1 MSGRVNRSQFS
12 LDSQNNHMF
21 NSQLRKQFSQFH
33 HQDAGSS
40 SGSGS
45 GNHKRVTPQSDLGS
59 SSGSSRSRRR
69 RRRRGT
75 SQGSHL
81 LPEAISRYAP
91 QTYDAVWAIAL
102 ALRAAEEHWRKDA
115 AQSKL
120 DGFDYTR
127 SDMAWEFLQQLG
139 KLHFLGVSVSGRRRG
154 ATKNREIS
162 RGIGLLS
169 LLSLSLFIS
178 LCMQGPVSFS
188 GPDRV
193 GTTAFY
199 QIQRGLLEPVALY
212 YPATDALDFR
222 CPRCRPV
229 KWHSG
234 QVPIAK
240 RVFKLRV
247 ATIAPLAFYTI
258 ATLSS
263 VGIALAI
270 AFLAFNLHF
279 RKLK

>member
-1 MSGRVNRSQFS
+1 MSGRLNRSQFS

-33 HQDAGSS
+33 YQDAGSS
-40 SGSGS
+40 SSSGS
-45 GNHKRVTPQSDLGS
+45 GNHKRVTPQSDLGAR
-59 SSGSSRSRRR
+59 SRSRS

-75 SQGSHL
+75 SQTSHL

-139 KLHFLGVSVSGRRRG
+139 KLHFLGVSVSRMGRGVGSRR
-154 ATKNREIS
+154 IHP
-162 RGIGLLS
+162 GLHTRICL
-169 LLSLSLFIS
+169 
-178 LCMQGPVSFS
+178 QGPVSFS

>member
-40 SGSGS
+40 SSSGS

-59 SSGSSRSRRR
+59 SSRSKRK

-139 KLHFLGVSVSGRRRG
+139 KLHFLGVSVSGRRG

-169 LLSLSLFIS
+169 LLSLSIS
-178 LCMQGPVSFS
+178 LYLSLHA
-188 GPDRV
+188 
-193 GTTAFY
+193 GTS
-199 QIQRGLLEPVALY
+199 LL
-212 YPATDALDFR
+212 
-222 CPRCRPV
+222 
-229 KWHSG
+229 
-234 QVPIAK
+234 
-240 RVFKLRV
+240 
-247 ATIAPLAFYTI
+247 
-258 ATLSS
+258 
-263 VGIALAI
+263 
-270 AFLAFNLHF
+270 
-279 RKLK
+279 

>member
-59 SSGSSRSRRR
+59 SSSSGRSRRR

-169 LLSLSLFIS
+169 LLSLSFFLS
-178 LCMQGPVSFS
+178 LSACRVPSPLAVQIAWAPPHSIRSSAVYWNPSPSTTRPQMPWTSAARAVARSS
-188 GPDRV
+188 GTV
-193 GTTAFY
+193 G
-199 QIQRGLLEPVALY
+199 
-212 YPATDALDFR
+212 R
-222 CPRCRPV
+222 CP
-229 KWHSG
+229 
-234 QVPIAK
+234 
-240 RVFKLRV
+240 LRSV
-247 ATIAPLAFYTI
+247 CSSCVWPPLLRWPSTP
-258 ATLSS
+258 
-263 VGIALAI
+263 
-270 AFLAFNLHF
+270 
-279 RKLK
+279 

>member
-40 SGSGS
+40 STSGS

-139 KLHFLGVSVSGRRRG
+139 KLHFLGVSVSEWQKRSNQKQRDFTR
-154 ATKNREIS
+154 NRITL
-162 RGIGLLS
+162 ITLS
-169 LLSLSLFIS
+169 
-178 LCMQGPVSFS
+178 
-188 GPDRV
+188 
-193 GTTAFY
+193 
-199 QIQRGLLEPVALY
+199 
-212 YPATDALDFR
+212 
-222 CPRCRPV
+222 
-229 KWHSG
+229 
-234 QVPIAK
+234 
-240 RVFKLRV
+240 
-247 ATIAPLAFYTI
+247 LAFY
-258 ATLSS
+258 LS
-263 VGIALAI
+263 
-270 AFLAFNLHF
+270 LHAGS
-279 RKLK
+279 RLL

>member
-59 SSGSSRSRRR
+59 SSRSRRK

-139 KLHFLGVSVSGRRRG
+139 KLHFLGVSVSEWQKRSNQKQRDFTR
-154 ATKNREIS
+154 NRITL
-162 RGIGLLS
+162 IT
-169 LLSLSLFIS
+169 LSLSRFLS
-178 LCMQGPVSFS
+178 LSACRVPSPLAVQIAWAPPHSIRSSAVYWNPSPSTTRPQMPWTSAARAVARSS
-188 GPDRV
+188 GTV
-193 GTTAFY
+193 G
-199 QIQRGLLEPVALY
+199 
-212 YPATDALDFR
+212 R
-222 CPRCRPV
+222 CP
-229 KWHSG
+229 
-234 QVPIAK
+234 
-240 RVFKLRV
+240 LRSV
-247 ATIAPLAFYTI
+247 CSSCVWPPLLRWPSTP
-258 ATLSS
+258 
-263 VGIALAI
+263 
-270 AFLAFNLHF
+270 
-279 RKLK
+279 

>member
-40 SGSGS
+40 SSSGSGS

-59 SSGSSRSRRR
+59 SSGRSRRR

-139 KLHFLGVSVSGRRRG
+139 KLHFLGVSVSGRRG
-154 ATKNREIS
+154 EATENREIS

-169 LLSLSLFIS
+169 LHSLSRFLSLSLHA
-178 LCMQGPVSFS
+178 GP
-188 GPDRV
+188 R
-193 GTTAFY
+193 
-199 QIQRGLLEPVALY
+199 LL
-212 YPATDALDFR
+212 
-222 CPRCRPV
+222 
-229 KWHSG
+229 
-234 QVPIAK
+234 
-240 RVFKLRV
+240 
-247 ATIAPLAFYTI
+247 
-258 ATLSS
+258 
-263 VGIALAI
+263 
-270 AFLAFNLHF
+270 
-279 RKLK
+279 

>member
-59 SSGSSRSRRR
+59 SSSSGRSRRR

-154 ATKNREIS
+154 PTKNIEIS

-169 LLSLSLFIS
+169 LLSLSL
-178 LCMQGPVSFS
+178 
-188 GPDRV
+188 
-193 GTTAFY
+193 AFY
-199 QIQRGLLEPVALY
+199 LSLHAGSRLL
-212 YPATDALDFR
+212 
-222 CPRCRPV
+222 
-229 KWHSG
+229 
-234 QVPIAK
+234 
-240 RVFKLRV
+240 
-247 ATIAPLAFYTI
+247 
-258 ATLSS
+258 
-263 VGIALAI
+263 
-270 AFLAFNLHF
+270 
-279 RKLK
+279 

>member
-1 MSGRVNRSQFS
+1 
-12 LDSQNNHMF
+12 MF

-33 HQDAGSS
+33 YQDAGSS
-40 SGSGS
+40 S
-45 GNHKRVTPQSDLGS
+45 GNHKRVTPQSDLAAKR
-59 SSGSSRSRRR
+59 SRS

-75 SQGSHL
+75 SQTSHL

-139 KLHFLGVSVSGRRRG
+139 KLHFLGVSVSGVGRG
-154 ATKNREIS
+154 VGVGVGSTRTDWDYTHC
-162 RGIGLLS
+162 L
-169 LLSLSLFIS
+169 
-178 LCMQGPVSFS
+178 QGPVSFS

>member
-1 MSGRVNRSQFS
+1 
-12 LDSQNNHMF
+12 MF
-21 NSQLRKQFSQFH
+21 NSQLRKQFAQFH
-33 HQDAGSS
+33 NQEPAA
-40 SGSGS
+40 
-45 GNHKRVTPQSDLGS
+45 PQADL
-59 SSGSSRSRRR
+59 RSRQ
-69 RRRRGT
+69 RRGT
-75 SQGSHL
+75 ASHH
-81 LPEAISRYAP
+81 LPDAISRYAP

-102 ALRAAEEHWRKDA
+102 ALRAAETHWRQNA
-115 AQSKL
+115 AKSKL

-139 KLHFLGVSVSGRRRG
+139 KLHFLGVSVSGQRPG
-154 ATKNREIS
+154 WLTNPS
-162 RGIGLLS
+162 TQPLLWHR
-169 LLSLSLFIS
+169 
-178 LCMQGPVSFS
+178 QGPVSFS